1 MAASSPHT
9 STPCVT
15 DRASTSP
22 LEKVLATASPKK
34 ASNRFVIAA
43 RMMASRGVSTFV
55 PTTVAMALAVS

>member
-1 MAASSPHT
+1 MAANGPHT

-15 DRASTSP
+15 NRAAYSP
-22 LEKVLATASPKK
+22 LEKILATASPKK
-34 ASNRFVIAA
+34 APNRFVIAA